1 MLVEVRT
8 ADGDQSEDLLI
19 NSDQITIM
27 RKKHKMIYM
36 SDGQS
41 IRVTE
46 SSFNRVLAYLI
57 EGGIY

>member
-1 MLVEVRT
+1 MSERSN
-8 ADGDQSEDLLI
+8 DGDQSEDLLI

-36 SDGQS
+36 PDGQS

>member
-27 RKKHKMIYM
+27 RKK
-36 SDGQS
+36 
-41 IRVTE
+41 T
-46 SSFNRVLAYLI
+46 
-57 EGGIY
+57 